1 MENKRRIN
9 IFEEGNEK
17 NEMQRHLFIDQ
28 ETREVHDFRVR
39 NYMGLGLTS

>member
-1 MENKRRIN
+1 MENTLTKDN

-28 ETREVHDFRVR
+28 ETRRDVTL
-39 NYMGLGLTS
+39 GLGTIWAWA